1 MKKSLIALAV
11 LAASGA
17 AMAQSSVTLYGIADV
32 WFGSLKDETS
42 ATNTQRQTKLDSGG
56 VNTSRWGLKGSEDL
70 GGGLK
75 ANFQLEQ
82 GFSIDDGTAKSTSNL
97 KGTTTG
103 TAFAR
108 QAWVGLSGSFG
119 AVKLGHTTTALD
131 DINGASHAVFDSALS
146 PHQIFRSDDF
156 NARPSNV
163 IHYAT
168 PNFSGF
174 TAAVSY
180 ALGEDK
186 DATNN
191 ASKSTAFNVRYA
203 AGPLDVQLGYQSD
216 DVNTNA
222 QAAKFT
228 VLGASYNFGV
238 ATLKGNYGMVDNLK
252 GVAND
257 DFKDWQLG
265 VDVPVS
271 SALTLSASY
280 GKSTAD
286 LATSKDA
293 KSFGIGAAYSLSKR
307 TTVYGGLR
315 ADNYTLA
322 GAADQDVRLF
332 AVGINHKF

>member
-32 WFGSLKDETS
+32 WFGSLKDETKG
-42 ATNTQRQTKLDSGG
+42 TERQTVLNSGG
-56 VNTSRWGLKGSEDL
+56 VSTSRWGLKGSEDL

-75 ANFQLEQ
+75 ANFNLEQ
-82 GFSIDDGTAKSTSNL
+82 GFNIDDGSAKDTKDL
-97 KGTTTG
+97 KGNKTG

-108 QAWVGLSGSFG
+108 QAWVGLSGNFG

-131 DINGASHAVFDSALS
+131 DINGASHAVFDSSLS
-146 PHQIFRSDDF
+146 PHQIFRSDNF

-186 DATNN
+186 STTAN

-216 DVNTNA
+216 DVNTSND
-222 QAAKFT
+222 AAKYT

-238 ATLKGNYGMVDNLK
+238 ATLKGNYGVVSNLANI
-252 GVAND
+252 AND

-286 LATSKDA
+286 LVTSKDA

-307 TTVYGGLR
+307 TTAYAGLR
-315 ADNYTLA
+315 ADTYTLA

-332 AVGINHKF
+332 AVGIKHTF

>member
-42 ATNTQRQTKLDSGG
+42 TTNTNRQTKVDSGG
-56 VNTSRWGLKGSEDL
+56 VSTSRWGLKGTEDL

-75 ANFQLEQ
+75 ANFNLEQ
-82 GFSIDDGTAKSTSNL
+82 GFNIDDGTA
-97 KGTTTG
+97 GTRTNMDG
-103 TAFAR
+103 SKPSAQFNR
-108 QAWVGLSGSFG
+108 QAWVGLSGDFG
-119 AVKLGHTTTALD
+119 AVKLGYTTTALD
-131 DINGASHAVFDSALS
+131 DINGASHAVFDSKLS
-146 PHQIFRSDDF
+146 THQIFRSDDF
-156 NARPSNV
+156 TARPSNV

-180 ALGEDK
+180 SLGEDK
-186 DATNN
+186 GANTS

-216 DVNTNA
+216 DLNTKA
-222 QAAKFT
+222 DAAKYT

-238 ATLKGNYGMVDNLK
+238 ATLKGNYGVVENL
-252 GVAND
+252 GYVAND
-257 DFKDWQLG
+257 DVKDWQLG

-271 SALTLSASY
+271 AALTLSASY

-286 LATSKDA
+286 LATTADA

-307 TTVYGGLR
+307 TTAYAGLR
-315 ADNYTLA
+315 ADNYTKA

-332 AVGINHKF
+332 AVGIKHTF